1 MDVRERGGGQEG
13 NKKKKRSEG
22 LLGLGMGYKK
32 YVT

>member
-13 NKKKKRSEG
+13 NKKKRSEG